1 MSCLASNLI
10 TWLAPRSNMTAPSS
24 HGITRPLNSMI
35 GVPAPIGRAANN
47 PMPLIGDLRFCHS
60 RFRRC
65 SLISSLY
72 SLIGC
77 ILPLSHPRRDQRL
90 LRSHFFFAASITLLS
105 SRHDT
110 GPAPAPMGLKMLMC
124 IAASSA
130 KASSA
135 WLPCANIVAR
145 PLRRY
150 TILSVPCREK
160 KQTPGDG
167 RRFSVGPD
175 EKLAV
180 FVELESA
187 IRACREL
194 C

>member
-35 GVPAPIGRAANN
+35 GVPALIGRAANN

-90 LRSHFFFAASITLLS
+90 LGFHFFFAASITLLS

-110 GPAPAPMGLKMLMC
+110 GPGLGPLGLKLLMC
-124 IAASSA
+124 IAPSSA
-130 KASSA
+130 RSFLCVASMRKHCGPPHFA
-135 WLPCANIVAR
+135 IIQLCH
-145 PLRRY
+145 RRVDRKSKRRA
-150 TILSVPCREK
+150 TESVLQWAAMR
-160 KQTPGDG
+160 
-167 RRFSVGPD
+167 S
-175 EKLAV
+175 
-180 FVELESA
+180 
-187 IRACREL
+187 
-194 C
+194 